1 MKSNLK
7 FMIVVA
13 MLMAA
18 TSVSAQHGHGVTID
32 IGKNHKEDT
41 THVTN
46 LSIGLTS
53 HTDTLKGIQLNGVSN
68 YAYNASGAQ
77 LSAFSNISS
86 SPLKG
91 LQLSGVTNIS
101 MGLEKGLQVAGLLNV
116 SSGNMNGMQLG
127 AYNYADQ
134 SNGLQFGVFNVAESH
149 PKGWQVGLVN
159 YTKDSDGRKI
169 GLVNVNP
176 KTTVDVMAYGGT
188 SSKLNFGVR
197 FRNRSTYSIVG
208 VGTHYMGFDEN
219 FSGAI
224 FYRLGQYIQLTPK
237 FSLSG
242 DIGYYHIE
250 TFKKQSDEGPERL
263 FSIQAR
269 LNADYQLSRNIGLF
283 ASVGYGDTRYYYHEL
298 KYRNRML
305 GEAGVTFRYPHNM
318 NRNTSVVHRSEA
330 ESPADSLMAL
340 GLGKKHPWWALAQV
354 TGVNVFVH
362 CFDRFV
368 LNADFAQT
376 TLNTWGDNFKNGFVW
391 DNDQFSTNLFMHPYH
406 GNLYFNSARSQ
417 GLTFWESA
425 PYAMLGSLEWEFLGE
440 REPPAIND
448 LIATTMGGIC
458 IGEITN
464 RISRIFLDDSKRGWP
479 RFWRELGAT
488 IFNPMGQLKRF
499 ATGDAWRVR
508 SNHYR
513 YHDYNRNPVEVSI
526 AAGDRYLADDG
537 SFFRGEHNPYIDLSM
552 KYGDPVNE
560 NEHNAPYD
568 FFETQLIFGLSK
580 NQPLLNQLHLMGRL
594 WSTPMIERKN
604 IRAEFGFYQHF
615 DYFDSKPV
623 KDGTNLTPYRISE
636 AAAFGPGAIIQMP
649 AVGALSHLEQRVFAN
664 FILLGG
670 TKSDYYSFI
679 DRDYNMGSGFSIKT
693 KTHME
698 LRHFGRFILDT
709 HYYQIFTWKGYEQK
723 DLSNLTEEDMLH
735 LNSQGDKGN
744 AALFVVNPKTVFDIV
759 RNWSIE
765 FSGSYFIR
773 RTHYKY
779 YDDVHCKTF
788 ELRLRLTVHM

>member
-208 VGTHYMGFDEN
+208 VGTHYMGFDEK

-318 NRNTSVVHRSEA
+318 NRKTSVVHRSEA

-458 IGEITN
+458 IHLQPHGTAETLCHRGCMEGE
-464 RISRIFLDDSKRGWP
+464 K
-479 RFWRELGAT
+479 
-488 IFNPMGQLKRF
+488 
-499 ATGDAWRVR
+499 
-508 SNHYR
+508 
-513 YHDYNRNPVEVSI
+513 
-526 AAGDRYLADDG
+526 
-537 SFFRGEHNPYIDLSM
+537 
-552 KYGDPVNE
+552 
-560 NEHNAPYD
+560 
-568 FFETQLIFGLSK
+568 
-580 NQPLLNQLHLMGRL
+580 QPLPLPRL
-594 WSTPMIERKN
+594 QPQPRG
-604 IRAEFGFYQHF
+604 GFHRCRR
-615 DYFDSKPV
+615 P
-623 KDGTNLTPYRISE
+623 
-636 AAAFGPGAIIQMP
+636 
-649 AVGALSHLEQRVFAN
+649 LSC
-664 FILLGG
+664 
-670 TKSDYYSFI
+670 
-679 DRDYNMGSGFSIKT
+679 
-693 KTHME
+693 
-698 LRHFGRFILDT
+698 
-709 HYYQIFTWKGYEQK
+709 
-723 DLSNLTEEDMLH
+723 
-735 LNSQGDKGN
+735 
-744 AALFVVNPKTVFDIV
+744 
-759 RNWSIE
+759 
-765 FSGSYFIR
+765 R
-773 RTHYKY
+773 R
-779 YDDVHCKTF
+779 
-788 ELRLRLTVHM
+788 R